1 MKEVLETIVKNIVE
15 NPEAVSVTQK
25 EEAEKVVLEV
35 KVAESDMG
43 RIIGKQGKIANSIR
57 TLMKALAGR
66 EHKRVSV
73 EFVEWSKNILK

>member
-73 EFVEWSKNILK
+73 EFVE

>member
-35 KVAESDMG
+35 KVAEGDMG

-66 EHKRVSV
+66 EQKRVSV
-73 EFVEWSKNILK
+73 EFLD

>member
-66 EHKRVSV
+66 EQKRVSV
-73 EFVEWSKNILK
+73 EFVE

>member
-66 EHKRVSV
+66 EQKRVSV
-73 EFVEWSKNILK
+73 EFLD